1 MDATIARPATAARRP
16 SLLDTAAEVSLA
28 LTTLAAVLCL
38 GRLFVDRDWFSP
50 VVLAVIVAHA
60 LAAGVRR
67 TTRGPVVPALA
78 AVAGAVVYVGWS
90 LYPSSTVLGI
100 PGPDTLDVMGNDLS
114 DAWSS
119 FGRVVAPAPTRPG
132 FILACV
138 LAAWAV
144 AWFADTAAFRLR
156 APLEAV
162 LPAVAL
168 LLFTA
173 MLGSSDR
180 RLSSTVMLVA
190 ALLAFLLLHR
200 VAGQLRGVSWVGEDV
215 RGGVSRL
222 VGVGA
227 VIAFGA
233 VAAGAVFGPALPG
246 ADSPPALDWRGDRG
260 GRGTRVTVSPL
271 VDIRRR
277 LVQQSDQVVFT
288 VQSDVPSYWRLTSLD
303 RFDGRVWSS
312 TGSYAKADDRLE
324 SAVDPTF
331 TRTIGQKYRIK
342 ALDAIWA
349 PAAFQARGVES
360 STTDLRWDDASA
372 TLIVDTDVADS
383 NNISYEVVSAVPQL
397 TQEQVEAASGA
408 IPEEVSETYLR
419 VPPGF
424 DRFRSDM
431 LTATA
436 GAETPYQT
444 ALALQEWFRNN
455 FRYNLAGVAEGHS
468 ESAVADFLAQRE
480 GYCEQF
486 AGTFAAMARLADI
499 PARVAVGFTPG
510 ELIDEQ
516 DGLYEVSG
524 KHAHAWPEVYLGGV
538 GWVPFEPTPGRGIPG
553 AQSYTGRPFE
563 QEGVTPPDAVTPT
576 ASTAPQATQPTG
588 PSTTGEA
595 PLPDELD
602 TAGGA
607 GVGDAGG
614 GGSWLRAPV
623 TALVVLL
630 ILALVYIALVRLA
643 VFLHRSRRRS
653 HARTPSRR
661 IGLAWEEGAEAVA
674 MLGPRPRAWETYAE
688 FAERAADKAGTVAPA
703 LHELAGVATVAAW
716 SEDDTGAAEVETASR
731 LTASIRS
738 QVRARLDRRTRL
750 RAELHPSLLIGLT
763 PDRTANRR

>member
-1 MDATIARPATAARRP
+1 MDATFARPATTARRP
-16 SLLDTAAEVSLA
+16 SLLDVAAEVSLA

-38 GRLFVDRDWFSP
+38 GRLFVDRAWFSP
-50 VVLAVIVAHA
+50 VVLAVVVAHA

-67 TTRGPVVPALA
+67 TTRGPIIPVLA
-78 AVAGAVVYVGWS
+78 SVAGALVYVGWS
-90 LYPSSTVLGI
+90 LYPSSTLLGI
-100 PGPDTLDVMGNDLS
+100 PGPETLDVIGSDLS

-119 FGRVVAPAPTRPG
+119 FGKVIAPAPTRPG
-132 FILACV
+132 FTLACV
-138 LAAWAV
+138 LATWAV

-156 APLEAV
+156 APLESV

-173 MLGSSDR
+173 MLGSADH

-200 VAGQLRGVSWVGEDV
+200 VAGQLRGVSWVGDDV
-215 RGGVSRL
+215 RGGISRL

-227 VIAFGA
+227 AIAFSA
-233 VAAGAVFGPALPG
+233 VVAGAVLGPALPG
-246 ADSPPALDWRGDRG
+246 ADAPPALDWKGDRG

-277 LVQQSDQVVFT
+277 LVQQSDQVAFT

-312 TGSYAKADDRLE
+312 TGSYAKADDVLE

-331 TRTIGQKYRIK
+331 TRTVTQKYRIK

-360 STTDLRWDDASA
+360 STTDLRWDDTSA

-383 NNISYEVVSAVPQL
+383 NNISYDVISEVPQL
-397 TQEQVEAASGA
+397 TQEQAENASGPV
-408 IPEEVSETYLR
+408 PEEITETYLD
-419 VPPGF
+419 VPAAF
-424 DRFRSDM
+424 DRFGPDM
-431 LTATA
+431 RTATA
-436 GAETPYQT
+436 GATTPYET
-444 ALALQEWFRNN
+444 AFRLQEWFRTN
-455 FRYNLAGVAEGHS
+455 FIYNLSGVSEGHS
-468 ESAVADFLAQRE
+468 ESAVADFLAQRQ

-486 AGTFAAMARLADI
+486 AGTFAAMARLAGV

-516 DGLYEVSG
+516 DGLYEVRG

-563 QEGVTPPDAVTPT
+563 QDGTSAPTAVTPT
-576 ASTAPQATQPTG
+576 ASTAPPVTQPTG
-588 PSTTGEA
+588 PATAGGA
-595 PLPDELD
+595 ALPDELD

-607 GVGDAGG
+607 GDDGSG
-614 GGSWLRAPV
+614 GGSWLRAPT
-623 TALVVLL
+623 TALVLLL
-630 ILALVYIALVRLA
+630 ILAVIYIILVRLA

-661 IGLAWEEGAEAVA
+661 VGLAWEEGAEAVS
-674 MLGPRPRAWETYAE
+674 MLGPRPRTWETYAE
-688 FAERAADKAGTVAPA
+688 FADRAADKAGTAAPA
-703 LHELAGVATVAAW
+703 LHELAQVATIAAW
-716 SEDDTGAAEVETASR
+716 SADDTGTAEVEQASQ
-731 LTASIRS
+731 LTESIRS
-738 QVRARLDRRTRL
+738 QVRTRLDRRTRW

-763 PDRTANRR
+763 PDRYANHR